1 MATIAAPPA
10 APAPARQKYV
20 RAVGPRL
27 RILLYVVFALVA
39 LLGANSLYL
48 ISITTLEAWTR
59 YTYQDYFYQLMFLLH
74 LALGLL
80 LLMPFVAFGLIHM
93 VTAWNRKNKRAIR
106 IGYALL
112 IAGIIVLV
120 TGVLLIRLPGLAE
133 LKNQLTRQI
142 VYWAHVIVPL
152 AAAWL
157 YWLHRLAG
165 PKIKWRVGITYGAI
179 VGAVVLAMVVVKMQD
194 PRGWNRPGFK
204 EEAEKYFRPSLITT
218 RDGKPI
224 RDDVLMMD
232 SYCLKCHADVYKGWY
247 HSAHHFSSFNNPAY
261 LASVRETREVS
272 LKRDGNVRASRWCA
286 GCHDPVPFLSAKF
299 DDPNYDLVNHPT
311 AHAGI
316 TCTVCHAMTHVNST
330 RGNADYVI
338 EEPIHY
344 PFAQSTNPIL
354 QFINNQL
361 VKAKP
366 SFHKQTFLKDFHK
379 GADLQSEFCSTCHKV
394 HLPKELNNYRE
405 FLRGQNH
412 YDTFLLS
419 GVSHGAQSFYY
430 PPKTK
435 KNCGECHMPLKESGD
450 FGAKDFDG
458 QGKLKIHDHLFP
470 AANTA
475 IAFFKT
481 QMPNDETHQPYL
493 GEVPRGFTPDFA
505 AALKAQQEF
514 LKDSVRVDIFGIR
527 EEGSIRGKLHA
538 PLRPAVPVLKPG
550 DRYLIET
557 VIRTMKLGHPF
568 SQGTADSNEIW
579 LDVKVSSGGKVIGRS
594 GGIDAKGETDR
605 YSHFVNV
612 FMLDRNGNRINRR
625 NPQDIFV
632 PLYNHQIP
640 PGAGQVAHYEL
651 VVPPDATAPI
661 TIEVKL
667 QYRKFDQ
674 EYVEFFTKAAKPGDH
689 PIPGYTPGKPYV
701 NPLPIT
707 TMAYDVVTLPVEGAT
722 ITIQNAPSPI
732 KETWQR
738 WNDYGIGLFL
748 EGKKGELL
756 QSIEAFGVVERLGRW
771 DGPLNLARLHE
782 LEGELDEA
790 VDALARAQALA
801 AENKDPAFPVWTFNW
816 LAGRVNRGQGYLDD
830 AIQNFRSVITDRTPV
845 MRDRVFDF
853 GKDYRVINELGMT
866 LFERAKRFRGESGAK
881 EQKAM
886 LEEAAATFEKTL
898 ALDSENVE
906 AHFNLSLVYAL
917 LGDETKA
924 DEHRLLHARFKADD
938 NAGDKAIAI
947 AREKYPAANRAAE
960 AVVIYPLQRAG
971 APQLP
976 QQAAI
981 QPDGKP
987 GVASAVPETGNK
999 PSTGGGK

>member
-1 MATIAAPPA
+1 
-10 APAPARQKYV
+10 
-20 RAVGPRL
+20 
-27 RILLYVVFALVA
+27 
-39 LLGANSLYL
+39 
-48 ISITTLEAWTR
+48 
-59 YTYQDYFYQLMFLLH
+59 
-74 LALGLL
+74 
-80 LLMPFVAFGLIHM
+80 
-93 VTAWNRKNKRAIR
+93 
-106 IGYALL
+106 
-112 IAGIIVLV
+112 
-120 TGVLLIRLPGLAE
+120 
-133 LKNQLTRQI
+133 
-142 VYWAHVIVPL
+142 
-152 AAAWL
+152 
-157 YWLHRLAG
+157 
-165 PKIKWRVGITYGAI
+165 
-179 VGAVVLAMVVVKMQD
+179 
-194 PRGWNRPGFK
+194 
-204 EEAEKYFRPSLITT
+204 
-218 RDGKPI
+218 
-224 RDDVLMMD
+224 
-232 SYCLKCHADVYKGWY
+232 
-247 HSAHHFSSFNNPAY
+247 
-261 LASVRETREVS
+261 
-272 LKRDGNVRASRWCA
+272 
-286 GCHDPVPFLSAKF
+286 
-299 DDPNYDLVNHPT
+299 
-311 AHAGI
+311 
-316 TCTVCHAMTHVNST
+316 
-330 RGNADYVI
+330 
-338 EEPIHY
+338 
-344 PFAQSTNPIL
+344 AQSTNPIL

-379 GADLQSEFCSTCHKV
+379 GADIQSEFCSTCHKV
-394 HLPKELNNYRE
+394 HLPKELNHYRE

-412 YDTFLLS
+412 YDPFLLS

-435 KNCGECHMPLKESGD
+435 KNCGECHMPLKESRD

-475 IAFFKT
+475 IAFFKS
-481 QMPNDETHQPYL
+481 QMPSDETHKPYL
-493 GEVPRGFTPDFA
+493 GVVPEGFKPDFA
-505 AALKAQQEF
+505 AALKAQQDF

-538 PLRPAVPVLKPG
+538 PLRPTVPVLKPG
-550 DRYLIET
+550 ERYLIET

-605 YSHFVNV
+605 WSHFVNV

-674 EYVEFFTKAAKPGDH
+674 EYVDFFTKAAKPGDH
-689 PIPGYTPGKPYV
+689 PIPGFTPGESYG

-707 TMAYDVVTLPVEGAT
+707 TMASDVVTLPVEGAT

-756 QSIEAFGVVERLGRW
+756 QSIEAFRAVEGLGRW
-771 DGPLNLARLHE
+771 DGPLNLARVHE

-790 VDALARAQALA
+790 VEALGRAQALA
-801 AENKDPAFPVWTFNW
+801 ISVKDASFPLWTYNW
-816 LAGRVNRGQGYLDD
+816 LVGRVNRGQGNLDD
-830 AIQNFRSVITDRTPV
+830 AIQNFRSVLSDRSVV
-845 MRDRVFDF
+845 MNERSFDF
-853 GKDYRVINELGMT
+853 KKDYRVINELGAT
-866 LFERAKRFRGESGAK
+866 LFDRAKRYRGEESSADREQLLK
-881 EQKAM
+881 EAIGQFQRT
-886 LEEAAATFEKTL
+886 LE
-898 ALDSENVE
+898 LDSENVD
-906 AHFNLSLVYAL
+906 AHYNLMQIYDV
-917 LGDETKA
+917 LGDRKNAE
-924 DEHRLLHARFKADD
+924 EHRVMHARYKPDD

-960 AVVIYPLQRAG
+960 AVVLYPLQRAG
-971 APQLP
+971 APELP

-981 QPDGKP
+981 LP
-987 GVASAVPETGNK
+987 GENPGSATADSQKIEK
-999 PSTGGGK
+999 SSTGGGK